1 MSATGL
7 SAEDSTRFFGRA
19 WGASSCGATVG
30 WFGGKITRRAQERTR
45 DKYDYRVMLN
55 EDEGTHSMKLLIEEY
70 DVDENAGVGAW
81 VLLEPIALPAA
92 QDQHV
97 GVRRSGRTLTPNVRN
112 IDQS

>member
-81 VLLEPIALPAA
+81 VLLDLRTDCPACRA
-92 QDQHV
+92 RST
-97 GVRRSGRTLTPNVRN
+97 RRSAQVGKDFDT
-112 IDQS
+112 